1 MPKVVPNI
9 PTLNNEQMIE
19 LAKNAANAFVSTNES
34 MKQAK
39 PTEFID
45 LYLDVFKVAYIK
57 TEQKIEEKNKKAEN
71 FDDCE
76 KLPINSIR

>member
-1 MPKVVPNI
+1 MYEF

-19 LAKNAANAFVSTNES
+19 LTKKAANAFVTTNES
-34 MKQAK
+34 MKQAN

-57 TEQKIEEKNKKAEN
+57 TEQKIDEKNRKVEN
-71 FDDCE
+71 FEDCE

>member
-1 MPKVVPNI
+1 MYEF

-34 MKQAK
+34 MKQAN

-45 LYLDVFKVAYIK
+45 LYLDVFTVAYK
-57 TEQKIEEKNKKAEN
+57 KVEERIEDKNRKVEN
-71 FDDCE
+71 FEDCE